1 MFVVYHI
8 KSTHMVGPLPRRSHV
23 AHTQYAHVYKFA
35 AQAKRACDKFN
46 SVPTHISVY
55 GPEHTTLVERQG
67 PGDYGWC
74 SADHY
79 QKHVVRMV
87 ERTNLMSGKT
97 YVEPSNTPGYCSP
110 SSEAYWSM

>member
-8 KSTHMVGPLPRRSHV
+8 ASTHMVGPLPKSGKPHTLYARTYKT
-23 AHTQYAHVYKFA
+23 AHM
-35 AQAKRACDKFN
+35 AKRACDKYN
-46 SVPTHISVY
+46 AGKRTHCGNEVS
-55 GPEHTTLVERQG
+55 G

-79 QKHVVRMV
+79 QKRVVRMV
-87 ERTNLMSGKT
+87 ERTNMMSGKKFM
-97 YVEPSNTPGYCSP
+97 EPSNTPGYMSP

>member
-8 KSTHMVGPLPRRSHV
+8 ASTHMVGPLPKSGKPHTLYARTYKT
-23 AHTQYAHVYKFA
+23 AHM
-35 AQAKRACDKFN
+35 AKRACDKYN
-46 SVPTHISVY
+46 AGKRTHWSAGHGNEVS
-55 GPEHTTLVERQG
+55 G

-79 QKHVVRMV
+79 QKRVVRMV
-87 ERTNLMSGKT
+87 ERTNMMSGKKFM
-97 YVEPSNTPGYCSP
+97 EPSNTPGYMSP